1 MTEAVTELVVR
12 GDGALAVLD
21 RYEDKMTDAGQ
32 ATERSTG
39 AIDRYNAAMAKFAA
53 AQQQGLAI
61 TTQSVARRTA
71 EERAMDRW
79 QATLSKTAKLEV
91 QFRREAER
99 AAVDMA
105 NAVALGYTT
114 PQRAVAVLTALEQ
127 KHAAQLRDS
136 ATAARQLDAAL
147 EGANDNRRILPRGA
161 GSFNTANIAAQF
173 QDIGVTAAMGMNPL
187 QIALQQGTQL
197 SAVFEQMKAS
207 GQSAASGLATAF
219 ASIVSPI
226 SLVTI
231 GVIALVAAGLQM
243 VDWSKSAAW
252 AIDLLADNLEM
263 IAPYAVAAAGAI
275 TLMYA
280 PSIVTGLVH
289 LIALIARVGTA
300 ALAAAG
306 SFTAAWLAAM
316 GPVGCIIAGL
326 GAVAA
331 AAFLLRDQIK
341 SAIGVDV
348 VAVFT
353 AAGNFII
360 NSFEAAYSDVKFIW
374 SNFGDMMGAVVVG
387 GVNIAIRAIN
397 DLIDKAREGIDKL
410 IDYANQ
416 LPGVNISPLGPGG
429 AGIKELDNPYADRLS
444 RANAGHATEIERIMG
459 QDRLGQF
466 GAAIGE
472 GASFASDK
480 FRELSD
486 WMTKVDE
493 KDKKS
498 RRGKT
503 NEEKAARRYDR
514 LVRGAEQFIAAQE
527 LERQAMF
534 MTEEAAAALRY
545 EQDLLNQAANA
556 NIKLTPEQTAQL
568 RSLAQEMAGA
578 EAQTYRLREA
588 LDFAKDLAK
597 GFASDFRSA
606 FAEARS
612 EGLSTWDS
620 FWRGM
625 ADAAVN
631 ALDKIVDKLMN
642 DVMDAIFQVNSA
654 GSSRGGGGILG
665 FLGGLFGG
673 GSGGFSA
680 FEHAWTAAVPGLW
693 ARGGAFDG
701 SGVVPFAKGAA
712 FTNSIVSRP
721 TLFPFAKGIGLM
733 GEAGPEA
740 IMPLRR
746 GADGRLGVSAT
757 NSNQGSQPVYAP
769 VYQID
774 AREASDG
781 VEDKIKRVLRDHDRQ
796 SYQRFLRDYS
806 EAQKRGTV
814 A

>member
-32 ATERSTG
+32 ATDRSTG

-53 AQQQGLAI
+53 AQQQGI
-61 TTQSVARRTA
+61 SISTQSVARRTA
-71 EERAMDRW
+71 EERAMERW
-79 QATLSKTAKLEV
+79 EATLSKTSRLEI

-114 PQRAVAVLTALEQ
+114 PQRAVAVLTELEQ
-127 KHAAQLRDS
+127 KHAMQLRDS
-136 ATAARQLDAAL
+136 AAAARQLDAAL
-147 EGANDNRRILPRGA
+147 VGANDNRNLPIRA
-161 GSFNTANIAAQF
+161 ASSFNTANIAAQF

-219 ASIVSPI
+219 ASIISPV

-252 AIDLLADNLEM
+252 AIDLFADNLET
-263 IAPYAVAAAGAI
+263 IAPYAAAAAAAI
-275 TLMYA
+275 GLLYA
-280 PSIVTGLVH
+280 PAILAGLTV
-289 LIALIARVGTA
+289 LSETILTITARLVGLA
-300 ALAAAG
+300 VGFALANPAVAFVAG
-306 SFTAAWLAAM
+306 IT
-316 GPVGCIIAGL
+316 V
-326 GAVAA
+326 AVAA
-331 AAFLLRDQIK
+331 AAIFRDEITKILGVDIVSAAKTGANLVIGSFVAAYEDLKFVWNQFPNIIGAAAVGAANAAISAVSK
-341 SAIGVDV
+341 MVNSAIDG
-348 VAVFT
+348 
-353 AAGNFII
+353 I
-360 NSFEAAYSDVKFIW
+360 NSLVAEIPSW
-374 SNFGDMMGAVVVG
+374 LG
-387 GVNIAIRAIN
+387 GGG
-397 DLIDKAREGIDKL
+397 EGITFRMDEGDRWKNSFRAELEKAVGDRNKAVQDALSRDYLGEIGSGVGNMASAAADKL
-410 IDYANQ
+410 
-416 LPGVNISPLGPGG
+416 
-429 AGIKELDNPYADRLS
+429 
-444 RANAGHATEIERIMG
+444 
-459 QDRLGQF
+459 
-466 GAAIGE
+466 
-472 GASFASDK
+472 
-480 FRELSD
+480 RELST
-486 WMTKVDE
+486 WMTTVDD

-498 RRGKT
+498 RRGKSD
-503 NEEKAARRYDR
+503 EEKAAERYDK
-514 LVRGAEQFIAAQE
+514 LVRGAEQFVAAQE
-527 LERQAMF
+527 LERQALF

-568 RSLAQEMAGA
+568 RGLAQQMAAA
-578 EAQTYRLREA
+578 EAETVRMADA

-606 FAEARS
+606 FEQARS

-625 ADAAVN
+625 ADAALN

-642 DVMDAIFQVNSA
+642 DVIDAVFQVNSA
-654 GSSRGGGGILG
+654 AKGGGGGGILG
-665 FLGGLFGG
+665 FIGGLFGG
-673 GSGGFSA
+673 GGGGFSG

-693 ARGGAFDG
+693 AKGGAFSS

-712 FTNSIVSRP
+712 FTNSIVNRP
-721 TLFPFAKGIGLM
+721 TLFPFANGGVGMM

-746 GADGRLGVSAT
+746 GPDGRLGVSA
-757 NSNQGSQPVYAP
+757 NSNQAPNSSPVYAP

-774 AREASDG
+774 ASGSEAG
-781 VEDKIKRVLRDHDRQ
+781 VEEKVRGVLRDHDRQ
-796 SYQRFLRDYS
+796 SYQRFVRDFA
-806 EAQKRGTV
+806 EAKKRGV